1 MHFEMSVAVRFNLVQ
16 SNILLSGKG
25 LKKKTNNLHLK
36 GSKIVIPYSKLT
48 LILIGLDRPS
58 LSITGPLPQIPDFER
73 P

>member
-1 MHFEMSVAVRFNLVQ
+1 MHFEMSAAVRFNLVQ

-25 LKKKTNNLHLK
+25 LKKTNNLHLK

-48 LILIGLDRPS
+48 LILTGCDRPS